1 MPRPVTR
8 AALTEAFAVGNK
20 HLGEYISFHACHA
33 CSQPLVQN
41 RVNGDSSNHL
51 RSFFF
56 LSSLKRCI
64 CSHPTCCIKELV
76 CNKEFTWF
84 RFTVTSLLKY
94 RFAKLPPY
102 SPNKHLQQVESCCLA
117 CVVFFFLFLLLETVD
132 TAEARV
138 SLFCS
143 GACVVSQFSLCIFQ
157 FSNFIKSTNVHYR
170 NSTIY
175 PLIKLF
181 FSLSHRNQNNEQL
194 SLPMVATRSTKHGR
208 MLITE

>member
-1 MPRPVTR
+1 M
-8 AALTEAFAVGNK
+8 K
-20 HLGEYISFHACHA
+20 
-33 CSQPLVQN
+33 PLVQN

-94 RFAKLPPY
+94 CFAKLPPY

-117 CVVFFFLFLLLETVD
+117 CVGFFFSPCFWKRWTQRRHACLF
-132 TAEARV
+132 
-138 SLFCS
+138 FFS

-175 PLIKLF
+175 PLIKCF

-194 SLPMVATRSTKHGR
+194 GVPMVATRSTKHGR

>member
-117 CVVFFFLFLLLETVD
+117 CVVFFFSFLAFGNGGHSGGT
-132 TAEARV
+132 RV
-138 SLFCS
+138 SVLLRRLCCFT
-143 GACVVSQFSLCIFQ
+143 AFSLHFPIF
-157 FSNFIKSTNVHYR
+157 
-170 NSTIY
+170 
-175 PLIKLF
+175 KL
-181 FSLSHRNQNNEQL
+181 H
-194 SLPMVATRSTKHGR
+194 
-208 MLITE
+208 